1 MNLGAVFFV
10 LGNLLMVLGTS
21 LLIPLAVGFAVDGD
35 TLYETSELMA
45 FGVTSS
51 SAFAA
56 GYLIRLVTRNR
67 ARDVGVREG
76 FGIVTGSWLLLALVG
91 MLPYLLSGV
100 TLSVTDAFFETM
112 SGFTTTGATTF
123 VTLEFM
129 PAGIH
134 VWRSMT
140 QWLGGMGVV
149 VLSIALLPMLGV
161 GGYRMMKAESP
172 GGVAYER
179 ERPRITD
186 AAKELW
192 ILYLAFT
199 GILFVILK
207 FLGMTW
213 LDALCH
219 AFTTLATGGFS
230 THTESVAYFSGP
242 IQWTIIVFM
251 LIGGINFSM
260 YSYFIRG
267 QIRSILS
274 NVELRSYLIFL
285 VAIISC
291 GLLAVPMEE
300 DFEKLARDVTF
311 SVVSMGTS
319 TGYATTDYDAW
330 PPLMRLGIVLLMF
343 MGGCMGSTAG
353 GMKVT
358 RVIVFAKFIG
368 RELHRMIY
376 PHAVRPLRVGKRVLK
391 PEVAANIMAFGSV
404 YALGLLLGT
413 MLMTGYGYDLETSVS
428 AAISALSNMGPAL
441 GEVGPTTNWAH
452 VPDGGKWFMSILML
466 LGRLEMFSVLILFT
480 PWAWRK

>member
-1 MNLGAVFFV
+1 M
-10 LGNLLMVLGTS
+10 
-21 LLIPLAVGFAVDGD
+21 
-35 TLYETSELMA
+35 
-45 FGVTSS
+45 
-51 SAFAA
+51 
-56 GYLIRLVTRNR
+56 
-67 ARDVGVREG
+67 
-76 FGIVTGSWLLLALVG
+76 
-91 MLPYLLSGV
+91 
-100 TLSVTDAFFETM
+100 M
-112 SGFTTTGATTF
+112 SGFTTTGATAF
-123 VTLEFM
+123 ESLEFM

-161 GGYRMMKAESP
+161 GGYRLMKAESP

-192 ILYLAFT
+192 ILYLVFT
-199 GILFVILK
+199 GVLVGLLK
-207 FLGMTW
+207 FLGMSW

-230 THTESVAYFSGP
+230 THTESIAYFSGP
-242 IQWTIIVFM
+242 IQWTIMVFM

-267 QIRSILS
+267 QLRSIFA
-274 NVELRSYLIFL
+274 NVELRVYLCFL
-285 VAIISC
+285 GVIVACGIIT
-291 GLLAVPMEE
+291 VPA
-300 DFEKLARDVTF
+300 DGSFEALARDVSF
-311 SVVSMGTS
+311 QVVSVGTS
-319 TGYATTDYDAW
+319 TGYATADYDVW
-330 PPLMRLGIVLLMF
+330 PPVMRLGIVLMMF
-343 MGGCMGSTAG
+343 VGGCMGSTAG

-358 RVIVFAKFIG
+358 RVIVFSKAIG

-376 PHAVRPLRVGKRVLK
+376 PHALRPLRVGKRVLK

-404 YALGLLLGT
+404 FALGLIVGT
-413 MLMTGYGYDLETSVS
+413 LVMTAYGYDLETSVS
-428 AAISALSNMGPAL
+428 AAVSAMSNMGPAL
-441 GEVGPTTNWAH
+441 GSLGPTQNWAH
-452 VPDGGKWFMSILML
+452 VPDGGKWLMAGLML